1 MPIELSGL
9 VCDRT
14 AEERQNHSPQ
24 PNSAEPKT
32 IDQYSVPFRFLS
44 RHLLVSMTP
53 HLVIFWRCR
62 AEMCVAVHDFDQNSH
77 PTSSH
82 PGLLFSS
89 GQDACL
95 RLASP

>member
-1 MPIELSGL
+1 MRIGLSGL
-9 VCDRT
+9 VCNGT
-14 AEERQNHSPQ
+14 AEERQNHLPQ
-24 PNSAEPKT
+24 PNSAEPKPL
-32 IDQYSVPFRFLS
+32 IDIQSPLGFLS
-44 RHLLVSMTP
+44 HHPLLSMSP

-62 AEMCVAVHDFDQNSH
+62 AEICVAVHDFDQNSH